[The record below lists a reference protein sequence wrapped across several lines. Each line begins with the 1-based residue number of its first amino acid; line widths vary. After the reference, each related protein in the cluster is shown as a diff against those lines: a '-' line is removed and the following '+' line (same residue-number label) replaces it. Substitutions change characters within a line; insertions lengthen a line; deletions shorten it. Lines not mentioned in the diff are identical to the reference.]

1 MTTTLFKL
9 RKVTNFTMQILNI
22 YKYILP
28 IFLFNLFSVSTI
40 VYASPNDPL
49 ASPKWEVMHKSLLS
63 NESVVFDDRVKVIAP
78 EMAENPLSVPI
89 SVIVTDIADIEEIR
103 VFADISPI
111 PEIMRFYPGEF
122 HPYIGFRI
130 KVDKKTPVR
139 AAVRTKE
146 GVWYVGGR
154 WLDTGGSGCT
164 TPSDGQAKGGLGNT
178 LGSVKSRLWV
188 NKDRSKNDRIRFK
201 VMHPMETGLIKD
213 FPAFYIN
220 TLELIDAD
228 DMVLARIEPNVP
240 ISEYPVFTLDFN
252 MKQEQKVRLVGED
265 NNGNKI
271 NQVLFE

>member
-1 MTTTLFKL
+1 MKTS
-9 RKVTNFTMQILNI
+9 NI
-22 YKYILP
+22 CKFILP
-28 IFLFNLFSVSTI
+28 ALLLASSTLSSV
-40 VYASPNDPL
+40 VFASPDDPL
-49 ASPKWEVMHKSLLS
+49 ESPKWEVMHKTMLS
-63 NESVVFDDRVKVIAP
+63 NENVIFDDRVKVIAP
-78 EMAENPLSVPI
+78 EMAENPMSVPV
-89 SVIVTDIADIEEIR
+89 SVIVTDIPDIEEIK
-103 VFADISPI
+103 VFADMSPI
-111 PEIMRFYPGEF
+111 TEIMRFYPGEF

-188 NKDRSKNDRIRFK
+188 NDDRNKNDRIRFK

-220 TLELIDAD
+220 TLELIDD
-228 DMVLARIEPNVP
+228 NDVVLARIEPNVP
-240 ISEYPVFTLDFN
+240 ISENPVFTLDFN

-271 NQVLFE
+271 NQVLF